1 MNQTIYSDDDKN
13 EIRISEIKK
22 IESEIAFNGFGIKY
36 VVSGEE
42 TYYANGKKFMVREGE
57 YIIGNDFTKS
67 IVQINQEKAVEGLC
81 IDISTQIV
89 SDVADY
95 YDLQT
100 SHLKEFLLSD
110 QFFVNRYNV
119 KNTSIGYSLTE
130 INKKIKNGS
139 FSNSLQEQEL
149 FYSLAESIITDQ
161 RFIFDHL
168 NNLDFK
174 KNITNEEVFRAILQA
189 KNFIDDRITENLSLD
204 EISLNIGISKYH
216 FIRVFKQAFGV
227 SPYQYQKRIR
237 LDRAKLDL
245 AKGISIL
252 ETAIKYGFADVPT
265 FSKAFKQQF
274 GLTPGNLRNSN
285 F

>member
-1 MNQTIYSDDDKN
+1 MNQTIYSDENDN
-13 EIRISEIKK
+13 EIRFSEIKK
-22 IESEIAFNGFGIKY
+22 IESDVAFKGLGIKY
-36 VVSGEE
+36 VASGEE

-67 IVQINQEKAVEGLC
+67 IVQINQEKVVEGIC

-89 SDVADY
+89 SDVAEF
-95 YDLQT
+95 YDLQA
-100 SHLKEFLLSD
+100 SNLKEFLLSD

-119 KNTSIGYSLTE
+119 KNTSIGYSLSE

-139 FSNSLQEQEL
+139 FANSLQEQEL

-174 KNITNEEVFRAILQA
+174 KNITNEEVFRSILQA
-189 KNFIDDRITENLSLD
+189 KNFIDEHITENLSLD

-237 LDRAKLDL
+237 LDRAKLDIT
-245 AKGISIL
+245 KGMSIL
-252 ETAIKYGFADVPT
+252 ETAIKYGFSDVPT

-274 GLTPGNLRNSN
+274 NLTPGAIRISN

>member
-1 MNQTIYSDDDKN
+1 V
-13 EIRISEIKK
+13 
-22 IESEIAFNGFGIKY
+22 A
-36 VVSGEE
+36 SGEE

-67 IVQINQEKAVEGLC
+67 IVQINQEKVVEGIC

-89 SDVADY
+89 SDVAEF
-95 YDLQT
+95 YDLQA
-100 SHLKEFLLSD
+100 SNLKEFLLSD

-119 KNTSIGYSLTE
+119 KNTSIGYSLSE

-139 FSNSLQEQEL
+139 FANSLQEQEL

-174 KNITNEEVFRAILQA
+174 KNITNEEVFRSILQA
-189 KNFIDDRITENLSLD
+189 KNFIDEHITENLSLD

-237 LDRAKLDL
+237 LDRAKLDIT
-245 AKGISIL
+245 KGISIL
-252 ETAIKYGFADVPT
+252 ETAIKYGFSDAPT

-274 GLTPGNLRNSN
+274 NLTPGAIRISN